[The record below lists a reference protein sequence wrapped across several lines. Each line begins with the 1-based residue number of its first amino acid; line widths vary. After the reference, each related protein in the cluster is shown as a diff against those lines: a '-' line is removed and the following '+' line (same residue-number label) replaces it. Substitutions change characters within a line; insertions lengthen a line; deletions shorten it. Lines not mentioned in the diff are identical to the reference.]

1 MVCPGAP
8 RTQTVHSGEVVEGMS
23 EELFIWVGFGLGIQ
37 RQTEMISG
45 LLAKRTSGV
54 ACVASPWRKMA
65 FQPPR
70 RA

>member
-1 MVCPGAP
+1 M
-8 RTQTVHSGEVVEGMS
+8 
-23 EELFIWVGFGLGIQ
+23 GIQ

-45 LLAKRTSGV
+45 LAAKRMLGV
-54 ACVASPWRKMA
+54 ACVASPWRKIA